1 MSQIACPLC
10 GFGYAATNI
19 TNHLCKAHSGAHVS
33 QEAAAAVGLIACP
46 CGQAVLNAAALRK
59 HQGIRKCQGAR
70 SQPATSSTPGPPA
83 ALTLQSSPSP
93 AAIIVA
99 AASALAPVFS
109 SAAGQQAGRLNP
121 EDVNFQSQRSPTHQ
135 PDASSG
141 LVPGGFPEPAQPTY
155 QPDASSDVDPII
167 FQELDRPEPEQTN
180 ENMENGFQAD
190 ASSGKEPADFPE
202 PEEAGSGTEPES
214 ESRQMER
221 RCQICPR
228 KSSHS
233 QHGNPHWMLG

>member
-19 TNHLCKAHSGAHVS
+19 TNHLRKAHSGAHVS

-121 EDVNFQSQRSPTHQ
+121 EDFAADISTHSSEPEQTDTDVENIFQ

-141 LVPGGFPEPAQPTY
+141 LVPGDFPEPAQPMF
-155 QPDASSDVDPII
+155 QADAFSHVEPII
-167 FQELDRPEPEQTN
+167 FQEPDRPEPECQ
-180 ENMENGFQAD
+180 
-190 ASSGKEPADFPE
+190 
-202 PEEAGSGTEPES
+202 GS
-214 ESRQMER
+214 
-221 RCQICPR
+221 CA
-228 KSSHS
+228 
-233 QHGNPHWMLG
+233 